1 LYPSWPFSYGLA
13 RQPLLVGA
21 EVLRSVLPVMV
32 LFLFAHRVY
41 AEAPSCSYTTYK
53 WNVHT
58 RQAVEYR
65 AVRHPYSELQRIEIH
80 EVTGCTVCEEDQ
92 VEITLPG
99 INPFRVCKLLQQ
111 DVRRTLIGA
120 IEKGERLFSVVGY
133 RVGMTKGDIDSLGN
147 RTQFSNHSFGV
158 AIDINEEQNG
168 LYDHCVSFGPACR
181 LRRGGIWKPDQVG
194 SLTPDSPIVE
204 GLKGMGLKWGGQ
216 IEGDQKDFMHF
227 SPSGY

>member
-1 LYPSWPFSYGLA
+1 
-13 RQPLLVGA
+13 
-21 EVLRSVLPVMV
+21 
-32 LFLFAHRVY
+32 
-41 AEAPSCSYTTYK
+41 
-53 WNVHT
+53 
-58 RQAVEYR
+58 
-65 AVRHPYSELQRIEIH
+65 
-80 EVTGCTVCEEDQ
+80 
-92 VEITLPG
+92 
-99 INPFRVCKLLQQ
+99 
-111 DVRRTLIGA
+111 
-120 IEKGERLFSVVGY
+120 
-133 RVGMTKGDIDSLGN
+133 MTKGNIDSLGN